1 MVFKTKKKYQIEN
14 MQLQYRIKELE
25 QLLCPAE
32 QHNFV
37 KVSRTTYI
45 IDAYGSTLHDD
56 KYVCS
61 RCLKVKTETDY
72 S

>member
-1 MVFKTKKKYQIEN
+1 MAFKTKKKYQVEN
-14 MQLQYRIKELE
+14 MQLQNRIKELE

-37 KVSRTTYI
+37 KVGRTTYI
-45 IDAYGSTLHDD
+45 IDEYGSALHDD
-56 KYVCS
+56 RYVCS
-61 RCLKVKTETDY
+61 RCLKVKIETDY